1 MRLFLSSCCRKIIF
15 LPGRCGSFSY
25 FVATLTNNLPAETPF
40 GCSLQHIIM
49 AFRKIIN
56 DPVYGFVTIDDE
68 LIFRIIAHPWYQ
80 RLRRIHQM
88 AMAHLVYPGA
98 VHTRLHHSL
107 GAYHLM
113 SLALQELKSKGFVI
127 TAEEERGARI
137 AILLHDIGHGPFSHA
152 LENVLIEGMHHESI
166 SLLIMEELNRE
177 LDGALQLAL
186 DIFKNQYPKKFLHQL
201 ISGQLDVDRM
211 DYLSRDSFFSGVIEG
226 MIGYDRII
234 KMLTIH
240 NGELMVEEK
249 GIYSIEKFL
258 VSRRLMYWQVYLHK
272 TVLCAEQMLKRIIL
286 RAKHIQAPS
295 NTLVN
300 RFICGPAAPV
310 SLKEFCQVDDNDVL
324 TAIKE
329 WAEHPDPVLSFLC
342 RGIINRD
349 LLKVRYQS
357 QPFDTDRVEQE
368 LQRAMQ
374 TMSLSREDAGWLVY
388 TGEAANN
395 TYNFKNEHIRILFKD
410 GTVRDISAVDDAL
423 INERLSVSVK
433 KYYFCYLR

>member
-1 MRLFLSSCCRKIIF
+1 
-15 LPGRCGSFSY
+15 
-25 FVATLTNNLPAETPF
+25 
-40 GCSLQHIIM
+40 M

-113 SLALQELKSKGFVI
+113 SLALQELKSKGFEI
-127 TAEEERGARI
+127 TDEEERGARI

-166 SLLIMEELNRE
+166 SLLLMEALNRE
-177 LDGALQLAL
+177 FDGALQLAL
-186 DIFKNQYPKKFLHQL
+186 DIFRNQYPKKFLHQL

-240 NGELMVEEK
+240 QGELMVEEK

-286 RAKHIQAPS
+286 RAKQIKAPS

-310 SLKEFCQVDDNDVL
+310 SLHEFCQVDDNDVL

-357 QPFDTDRVEQE
+357 QPFDADWVEQE

-374 TMSLSREDAGWLVY
+374 SMSLSREDAGWLVY
-388 TGEAANN
+388 TGEAVNS
-395 TYNFKNEHIRILFKD
+395 TYNFKNEHIHILFKD